1 MAGMPDA
8 ARMPAVLVAM
18 PEEAQGFLDLS
29 DSSARVDFPDEA
41 YLARAQGVDYLLV
54 VTGIGMVSAARAA
67 TLAAHGVIAG
77 VRPSSI
83 VSAGSCGGIPG
94 QVRVGDLVAPC
105 CSLDWSA
112 DSTSIGY
119 EYGQVPG
126 HAAFHESDDALVD
139 LAVELGAIKGYLASA
154 NAFAVAESVDLI
166 RERFPKVIAV
176 DMESAAVSQ
185 VASASGIPF
194 LSLRCVSDMCQGDGG
209 AEFDEHLDD
218 AAARSARATLD
229 LLARVAQA
237 ETAAS

>member
-1 MAGMPDA
+1 MPA
-8 ARMPAVLVAM
+8 SLPAVLVAM
-18 PEEAQGFLDLS
+18 PEEAQGFLGLS
-29 DSSARVDFPDEA
+29 ESSTRLDAPVEAYRARVGA
-41 YLARAQGVDYLLV
+41 VDYLLV
-54 VTGIGMVSAARAA
+54 VTGIGMVAAARAA
-67 TLAAHGVIAG
+67 TLAAHGVLDGTVPTA
-77 VRPSSI
+77 I

-139 LAVELGAIKGYLASA
+139 LAVEMGAIKGYLASA

-185 VASASGIPF
+185 VAAASGIPF

-209 AEFDEHLDD
+209 VEFDEHLDD
-218 AAARSARATLD
+218 AAVRSARATLD
-229 LLARVAQA
+229 LLARVATT
-237 ETAAS
+237 EAAAG